1 MPSYL
6 SALKLQNY
14 YSQRSSCAFLK
25 KNQRKVVLGHQ
36 GNKRGSATNSIR
48 KLSQTLSCQ
57 KPQYPDC

>member
-14 YSQRSSCAFLK
+14 SSQRSSCVFLK
-25 KNQRKVVLGHQ
+25 KNQRKVVLGHK
-36 GNKRGSATNSIR
+36 GINEASATNSIMN
-48 KLSQTLSCQ
+48 LSQTLSCQ